1 MKTRI
6 ISILLALIFPLLA
19 VAVAVPNLY
28 QGEVA
33 VASYSANDWQKAI
46 VPAFNQ
52 VLVKV
57 SGDPNISQVA
67 AIRPMLS
74 RAGSFVQSYNY
85 TSVDGGNGKTTIM
98 LQARFS
104 PKAVNNL
111 LQRNLV
117 QQKTAQPVLAE
128 DRPASVVWIVL
139 TDGSGQ
145 TSLLNEENLL
155 LSTLQKDAENMAIPV
170 LWPSMDLEDLQAIS
184 AQQVLN
190 FEQEAAIRASQRYNA
205 EAILLG
211 TIAQIANNSW
221 QGKWLWISPQGNQ
234 SWQTDGTTAN
244 QVASNMLKQL
254 AVVSKPTVIEEV
266 IQ

>member
-6 ISILLALIFPLLA
+6 ISILLVFFPLIA

-33 VASYSANDWQKAI
+33 VASYSSSDWQKAI
-46 VPAFNQ
+46 VPAFSQ

-57 SGDPNISQVA
+57 SGNPNITQVA
-67 AIRPMLS
+67 VIRPLLS

-85 TSVDGGNGKTTIM
+85 VSSDAGNGKTALM

-104 PKAVNNL
+104 PKAINAL
-111 LQRNLV
+111 LQ
-117 QQKTAQPVLAE
+117 QTAQPVLAK
-128 DRPASVVWIVL
+128 DRPSSVVWIAIAPAP
-139 TDGSGQ
+139 GQ
-145 TSLLNEENLL
+145 ASLLSEENPLL
-155 LSTLQKDAENMAIPV
+155 ANLQQDAEKLALPM

-184 AQQVLN
+184 AQQVRN
-190 FEQEAAIRASQRYNA
+190 FEQEAVIRASQRYNA

-211 TIAQIANNSW
+211 TVEQISGSSW

-234 SWQTDGTTAN
+234 SWQTAGATAH
-244 QVASNMLKQL
+244 QVASEMLKQL
-254 AVVSKPTVIEEV
+254 ALASKPAISEE
-266 IQ
+266 IMP